1 MTNDEFDEKYAEFLN
16 KFDDMFDDE
25 ENIERIREDAKN
37 GNPNDDWTNKMFKF
51 IQQYILNKYVIT
63 IFLFLVWMIFFDKT
77 SFLVIHELN
86 GEINKY
92 EEQLDYYKSEYEKND
107 KFYKKLMNNKSE
119 KEKYARENYFMK
131 KPNEEIFILVVDSAN
146 IAKK

>member
-1 MTNDEFDEKYAEFLN
+1 MDEKNLIKNIQPKSETVKFLQ
-16 KFDDMFDDE
+16 K
-25 ENIERIREDAKN
+25 
-37 GNPNDDWTNKMFKF
+37 
-51 IQQYILNKYVIT
+51 YVLNKYTVT
-63 IFLFLVWMIFFDKT
+63 IVLFLVWMIFFDKT

-92 EEQLDYYKSEYEKND
+92 EEQLDYYKAEYEKND
-107 KFYKKLMNNKSE
+107 AFYKKLINNKSE

-131 KPNEEIFILVVDSAN
+131 KPNEEIFILVVDSSN

>member
-1 MTNDEFDEKYAEFLN
+1 MAEKELI
-16 KFDDMFDDE
+16 KDIKPKSE
-25 ENIERIREDAKN
+25 I
-37 GNPNDDWTNKMFKF
+37 FKF
-51 IQQYILNKYVIT
+51 IQEYILNKYVIA
-63 IFLFLVWMIFFDKT
+63 ICLFLVWMIFFDKT
-77 SFLVIHELN
+77 SFLVINELN

-92 EEQLDYYKSEYEKND
+92 EEQLAYYKSEYEKND

-131 KPNEEIFILVVDSAN
+131 KPNEEIFILVVDSAK